1 MSATVFDTHAIVKK
15 LKAAGFTEQ
24 QAEAS
29 AETLADAISGQVATK
44 ADLNEATLKLE
55 NRITKFEADI
65 SLLKWMVGFNLAF
78 SAGILVKL
86 LA

>member
-44 ADLNEATLKLE
+44 ADLNEAALKVE
-55 NRITKFEADI
+55 NRITKIETDI
-65 SLLKWMVGFNLAF
+65 VLIKWMEGFNLAF
-78 SAGILVKL
+78 SAGILAKL

>member
-44 ADLNEATLKLE
+44 ADLNEAALKVE
-55 NRITKFEADI
+55 NRITKIEADI
-65 SLLKWMVGFNLAF
+65 GLLKWMVGFNLAF
-78 SAGILVKL
+78 SAGILAKL